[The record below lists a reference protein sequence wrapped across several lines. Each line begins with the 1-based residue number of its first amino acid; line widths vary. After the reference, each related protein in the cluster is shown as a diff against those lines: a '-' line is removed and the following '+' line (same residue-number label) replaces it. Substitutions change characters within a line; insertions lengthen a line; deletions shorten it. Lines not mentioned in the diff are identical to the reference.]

1 MLPEGLQRAKRPAK
15 ALADEL
21 AGGIG
26 SFRPSDGLF
35 VVANAPANPADGNG
49 QVGVFGHGVRGDPA
63 GGFDGLLA
71 PGAESARNH
80 GDAIEKIKGA
90 FFHVLAG
97 DVFERLPARQPAR
110 TIADLDVA
118 RDRAHGGIAEMPDQL
133 ANGIGFDFCI
143 RVDGHH
149 DFRLRLR
156 HGHAQRRRFAAV
168 HLVHD
173 AYARFARK
181 MRIQQLSGFVR
192 GTVVHY
198 DEMQIRI
205 IGKQHGMDGF
215 NDDLFFVVRGNQHG
229 NAGQRRGH
237 LGAVRPQFLD
247 ERQDANDQRAAAN
260 EDDSEN
266 KRGGDGH
273 PKPVINAEDEAVGA
287 RLELFLR

>member
-1 MLPEGLQRAKRPAK
+1 
-15 ALADEL
+15 
-21 AGGIG
+21 
-26 SFRPSDGLF
+26 
-35 VVANAPANPADGNG
+35 
-49 QVGVFGHGVRGDPA
+49 
-63 GGFDGLLA
+63 
-71 PGAESARNH
+71 
-80 GDAIEKIKGA
+80 
-90 FFHVLAG
+90 
-97 DVFERLPARQPAR
+97 
-110 TIADLDVA
+110 
-118 RDRAHGGIAEMPDQL
+118 
-133 ANGIGFDFCI
+133 
-143 RVDGHH
+143 
-149 DFRLRLR
+149 
-156 HGHAQRRRFAAV
+156 
-168 HLVHD
+168 
-173 AYARFARK
+173 